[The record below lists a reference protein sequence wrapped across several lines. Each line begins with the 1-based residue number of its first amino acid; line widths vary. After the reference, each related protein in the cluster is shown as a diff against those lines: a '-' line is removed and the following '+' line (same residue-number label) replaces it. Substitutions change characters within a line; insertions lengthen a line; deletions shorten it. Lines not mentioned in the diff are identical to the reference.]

1 MGQPDR
7 CRLPRFRVARSC
19 GISCVI
25 RLTQSTIMVCQDM
38 CSMVSVK
45 QTYLMIIDIYQICC
59 IMKYLNVVN
68 KYIYILYV
76 LCNET
81 CKKNRWLLPRSP
93 PLLSWITIKKH
104 SLVMDNDS
112 LMSFGAG
119 CRQQTQECS
128 IQGVAKPILGIGYS
142 YRSTINRELLMS
154 SPLPCS

>member
-1 MGQPDR
+1 MVCKQQQTR
-7 CRLPRFRVARSC
+7 NIWSKILRYKLR
-19 GISCVI
+19 

-45 QTYLMIIDIYQICC
+45 QPYLMIIDIYHLCC
-59 IMKYLNVVN
+59 IMKYFNVV
-68 KYIYILYV
+68 YIYVYIYCV
-76 LCNET
+76 M
-81 CKKNRWLLPRSP
+81 KRVKNRWLLPRSP
-93 PLLSWITIKKH
+93 LLLSWITIKKH
-104 SLVMDNDS
+104 SLVIDNDS

-128 IQGVAKPILGIGYS
+128 IQGVAKPILGIVYS